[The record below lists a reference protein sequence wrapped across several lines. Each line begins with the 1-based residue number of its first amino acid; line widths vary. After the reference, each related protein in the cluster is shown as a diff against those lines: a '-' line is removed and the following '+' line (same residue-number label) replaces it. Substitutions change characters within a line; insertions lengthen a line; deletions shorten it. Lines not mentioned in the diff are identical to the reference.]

1 MKLKNIPWILFFFFF
16 IVIGLFYD
24 RVLNLP
30 SEGFQDLGRAMI
42 VILMIF
48 PVLFFFIG
56 YITNYKDPVDWFQLV
71 VLAVT
76 LLIGIYVKTGKI
88 ELDPSWVVPGSYPL
102 FNILGIFIGKW
113 RHQKKLGLTNRSN

>member
-1 MKLKNIPWILFFFFF
+1 MKLKNIPWILFGVAV

-48 PVLFFFIG
+48 PILFFFIG

-76 LLIGIYVKTGKI
+76 LLFGI
-88 ELDPSWVVPGSYPL
+88 
-102 FNILGIFIGKW
+102 
-113 RHQKKLGLTNRSN
+113 